1 MAVWTV
7 DSGWR
12 LFIVWQPN
20 TNWAFIAD
28 ACVDVTAKILYSSMI
43 WEQADVA
50 PVMHQLEKQ
59 RLSEEKIKV
68 LWRAATDLLMVSQK
82 LPDGESAVTLTSPS
96 ITAFVG
102 KEEGI
107 NWEEGRIH
115 RLIDFAACSPDS
127 SFSSSSM
134 SSKVPCDVDCQS
146 LEALI
151 SHAWHR
157 THFTCRLTLPPP
169 SRPAVL
175 SAAKLGASAEGSTR
189 ALQKK
194 RRISREGTQSAW
206 ERRTSREVYED
217 DDGDGSS
224 HLSRRIVE
232 VGASMHDA
240 LNGSLVVVVR
250 DVTDRIERQQAEK
263 EAIYLA
269 AARERDEEA
278 NRFTRHEVKTSVIGA
293 LKQVDSIRSYHEES
307 SGASGALDCG
317 RAFETMLDDLQ
328 SGLSQTLEVVLSQAM
343 AREVVHG
350 VYVAR
355 TVPIKIDEVLRL
367 RRSDKTR
374 DGKEAF
380 PCRLSPSV
388 LPIVDLDPRLLTYIH
403 RNAVSN
409 ACKYG
414 KPGGPVMTEVNLE
427 NHVLTLRV
435 INEPGDG
442 HERLCML
449 RTDRIFEKG
458 ARFHPQNLSVV
469 SKGDGAWIMRKC
481 SHCLQGRCSIK
492 FEAERTV
499 FELVCPAPERLDE
512 SYLEK
517 VRLDKDVWAI
527 GVDDCEFQRMIL
539 TNMFESVGVPSSRTR
554 VLGES
559 ASEIEQLA
567 DILVELMRS
576 LPPMARVLAIVDENL
591 DLPEPS
597 MVTLSGSY
605 AIKAARERLLPSE
618 ESRLLA
624 VVRSA
629 NDSPDEVKLF
639 NDRAHAFLTKMPT
652 EPDRVV
658 IRREWYQRFGAD
670 RFLQAH
676 ETLEPTGAMDNHA
689 GKGSGSWSDHNRSVA
704 LAELTKIQQLL
715 DSASEEMQWNEMWR
729 WIHRIKGIVATAHS
743 ADSVRAHDTTNDRAA
758 LAQRDSVAGE
768 LISRIEELRSLSEA
782 PHDFTLLW
790 WELKRILTSYMS
802 LLEQSSHR

>member
-1 MAVWTV
+1 MA
-7 DSGWR
+7 R
-12 LFIVWQPN
+12 
-20 TNWAFIAD
+20 
-28 ACVDVTAKILYSSMI
+28 
-43 WEQADVA
+43 
-50 PVMHQLEKQ
+50 
-59 RLSEEKIKV
+59 
-68 LWRAATDLLMVSQK
+68 
-82 LPDGESAVTLTSPS
+82 
-96 ITAFVG
+96 
-102 KEEGI
+102 
-107 NWEEGRIH
+107 GRIH
-115 RLIDFAACSPDS
+115 RLIVLNQPTPASSPES
-127 SFSSSSM
+127 SFG
-134 SSKVPCDVDCQS
+134 SSKLLAMSIAKASKRSSTMRGIAP
-146 LEALI
+146 
-151 SHAWHR
+151 
-157 THFTCRLTLPPP
+157 TTCRLTLTPA
-169 SRPAVL
+169 SRPDVL
-175 SAAKLGASAEGSTR
+175 SAAKLGASAEGSTE
-189 ALQKK
+189 ALRKT
-194 RRISREGTQSAW
+194 RRTSREGTQSAW
-206 ERRTSREVYED
+206 GRRTSREVHEEG
-217 DDGDGSS
+217 DGDVSS

-240 LNGSLVVVVR
+240 LKGQLVVVVR
-250 DVTDRIERQQAEK
+250 DVTDRIEREQAEK

-307 SGASGALDCG
+307 SGASYASDSKRG
-317 RAFETMLDDLQ
+317 FETMLDDLQ
-328 SGLSQTLEVVLSQAM
+328 SGSLRHLKWYSRKRWRAKLCTGLCGQDGAHQDRRGAAPATQ
-343 AREVVHG
+343 RQDTR
-350 VYVAR
+350 R
-355 TVPIKIDEVLRL
+355 T
-367 RRSDKTR
+367 RRSL
-374 DGKEAF
+374 
-380 PCRLSPSV
+380 CRLSPSV

-414 KPGGPVMTEVNLE
+414 KLGGPVMTEVNLE
-427 NHVLTLRV
+427 NHMLTLRV

-442 HERLCML
+442 HERLRML
-449 RTDRIFEKG
+449 KTDRIFEKG
-458 ARFHPQNLSVV
+458 ARFHPQNPSVV

-481 SHCLQGRCSIK
+481 SHCLQGRCSIN

-499 FELVCPAPERLDE
+499 FELVCPAPERFDE

-517 VRLDKDVWAI
+517 IRLDKDVWAI

-539 TNMFESVGVPSSRTR
+539 TNMFENVGVPSSRTR

-567 DILVELMRS
+567 DILQELMRS

-605 AIKAARERLLPSE
+605 AIKAARERLPSE

-639 NDRAHAFLTKMPT
+639 SDRAHAYLTKMPT

-658 IRREWYQRFGAD
+658 IRREWYQRFGVD

-676 ETLEPTGAMDNHA
+676 ETLEPTGAMDNNA
-689 GKGSGSWSDHNRSVA
+689 GDDSGSWSDHNRSVA

-743 ADSVRAHDTTNDRAA
+743 ADSVRAHNGINDRASGRASDRAA

-768 LISRIEELRSLSEA
+768 LISRIEELRSLNEA
-782 PHDFTLLW
+782 PHDHTLIW
-790 WELKRILTSYMS
+790 RELSAF
-802 LLEQSSHR
+802 